1 MSGVGTPIEAG
12 IQTSTTVAPEA
23 NTAPAVTPATEGA
36 GDSPV
41 TPVAAETETVT
52 ADAVGVSEEPEVE
65 AENTSLPNGASNEEA
80 ADPVYLQHS
89 EAVDKHLA
97 ETRAALD
104 EVLGGG
110 SPTPKVTKSETSGED
125 EESGKPAETN
135 QELLSEFAKMRKSQR
150 DENPDVANA
159 DSHMPDP
166 KSLGMPTLYES
177 LKAEFVKEGKDL
189 KNKDVQRDL
198 LDTYYYKQAELTLNA
213 KDGKLPPEVRGNTE
227 FMQIRDDVRK
237 AIEAAGV
244 DANTREIDK
253 WALAMYLEAAD
264 KAKGKKKR
272 NNLLITFLK
281 GAVAATFGSAQSAAR
296 QSQPN
301 LSGKQN

>member
-1 MSGVGTPIEAG
+1 MDGVGVGEG
-12 IQTSTTVAPEA
+12 STQV
-23 NTAPAVTPATEGA
+23 
-36 GDSPV
+36 
-41 TPVAAETETVT
+41 TETVAAAGAPIATGEGANTESAVVENAEAPVEAAAENLPNDASSSET
-52 ADAVGVSEEPEVE
+52 ADPI
-65 AENTSLPNGASNEEA
+65 
-80 ADPVYLQHS
+80 YLQRS
-89 EAVDKHLA
+89 EAVDKHLE

-110 SPTPKVTKSETSGED
+110 TSAPKVARKEQSSDD
-125 EESGKPAETN
+125 EESGTPAEPN
-135 QELLSEFAKMRKSQR
+135 QNLFGEFAKMRKNQR
-150 DENPDVANA
+150 DENPDVAKA
-159 DSHMPDP
+159 DSYTLDP
-166 KSLGMPTLYES
+166 KTLGMPTLYES
-177 LKAEFVKEGKDL
+177 LKAEAIKEGKDL
-189 KNKDVQRDL
+189 KDKAVQRDL

-213 KDGKLPPEVRGNTE
+213 KDGKVPSEIRGSTE
-227 FMQIRDDVRK
+227 FMQIRDDIRK

-272 NNLLITFLK
+272 NNLIMAFLK
-281 GAVAATFGSAQSAAR
+281 GAVAATFGVGQSTVR